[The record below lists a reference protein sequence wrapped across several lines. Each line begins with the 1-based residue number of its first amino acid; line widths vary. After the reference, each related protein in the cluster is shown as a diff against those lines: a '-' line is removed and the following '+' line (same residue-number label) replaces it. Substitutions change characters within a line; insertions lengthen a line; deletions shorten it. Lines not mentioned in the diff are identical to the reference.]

1 MNIIP
6 DTNIFIDFWKRP
18 TESIKKIFDEEDVI
32 ICGPVRAE
40 LLQGALSVKDF
51 NKMVDLFGAFKNVD
65 ISTDDWVT
73 LGRNLYL
80 LRTHGKTVPLADAII
95 ATLAIKF
102 DIPVWTRDKHF
113 PLMKEVLSDL
123 KIFVE

>member
-40 LLQGALSVKDF
+40 LLQGAL
-51 NKMVDLFGAFKNVD
+51 
-65 ISTDDWVT
+65 T
-73 LGRNLYL
+73 LVRMIGSRWD
-80 LRTHGKTVPLADAII
+80 R
-95 ATLAIKF
+95 
-102 DIPVWTRDKHF
+102 
-113 PLMKEVLSDL
+113 
-123 KIFVE
+123 IFIC